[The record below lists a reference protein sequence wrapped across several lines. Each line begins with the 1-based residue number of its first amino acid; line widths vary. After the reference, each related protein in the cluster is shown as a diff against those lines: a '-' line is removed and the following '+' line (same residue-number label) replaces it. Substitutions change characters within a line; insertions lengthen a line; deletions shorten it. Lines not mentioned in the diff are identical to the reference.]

1 MEFERQISQA
11 ATQASIATERV
22 RNMSRVY
29 ERNRVASAN
38 TVAVLQKLATGNL
51 ANAAELLSGAGSA
64 LSVAGDLNP
73 KVGTVLRSFNAVQSS
88 MGSVLRMA
96 DAASNPV
103 IRSAAGTVTSALGDV
118 RMKFNAWAGAK
129 DLAGPG
135 QLPSPLTGSFAA
147 SSGAGGLLSGLSAGA
162 SAATP
167 HLMTLSSDAGDTFH
181 FNLSTAAFDRLRRTT
196 KYKVASQERLNR
208 PEALQA
214 VSQGGET
221 ITLSGVVF
229 AAVQAGAGQL
239 KALRAIGARLVPV
252 QLTTG
257 YGEVLGRWYLQGVD
271 EEQEALMSDGAPR
284 KQTFSLEFGR
294 YGEDYKNV

>member
-1 MEFERQISQA
+1 MDFTRQITQA
-11 ATQASIATERV
+11 ATQASIATERL

-29 ERNRVASAN
+29 ERNRAASAN

-51 ANAAELLSGAGSA
+51 TSAADLLSGAGSA
-64 LSVAGDLNP
+64 LSVASDLDP
-73 KVGTVLRSFNAVQSS
+73 RVGTVVRSFNAVQSS
-88 MGSVLRMA
+88 VNSVLKIA
-96 DAASNPV
+96 TASNHPLV
-103 IRSAAGTVTSALGDV
+103 KSAADSVNTALKDV
-118 RMKFNAWAGAK
+118 RTKFNAWAGIRETPSPGS
-129 DLAGPG
+129 LATSTGPG
-135 QLPSPLTGSFAA
+135 A
-147 SSGAGGLLSGLSAGA
+147 LLSGLLDGA
-162 SAATP
+162 SGATP
-167 HLMTLSSDAGDTFH
+167 HLMTLTSDAGDTFH
-181 FNLSTAAFDRLRRTT
+181 FNLSTAAFDKLRRTT

-208 PEALQA
+208 QEALQA

-229 AAVQAGAGQL
+229 AASGAGAKQID
-239 KALRAIGARLVPV
+239 ALRAIGGKMVPV

-294 YGEDYKNV
+294 YGEDYKNL

>member
-1 MEFERQISQA
+1 MDFERQITQA

-22 RNMSRVY
+22 RSMNRVY
-29 ERNRVASAN
+29 ERNRPASAN

-51 ANAAELLSGAGSA
+51 DSAAELLSGAGGA
-64 LSVAGDLNP
+64 LSVASDVNP
-73 KVGTVLRSFNAVQSS
+73 KVGTVVRSFNAVQSS
-88 MGSVLRMA
+88 VSSVLKMA
-96 DAASNPV
+96 TASGNPV
-103 IRSAAGTVTSALGDV
+103 IRSAAESVTGALGDV
-118 RMKFNAWAGAK
+118 RTKFNAWAGIRETPAPGS
-129 DLAGPG
+129 LAT
-135 QLPSPLTGSFAA
+135 ST
-147 SSGAGGLLSGLSAGA
+147 GAGVLFSGLLDGA
-162 SAATP
+162 ATATP
-167 HLMTLSSDAGDTFH
+167 HLMTLSSDKGDTFH
-181 FNLSTAAFDRLRRTT
+181 FNLSTAAFDKLRRIT

-208 PEALQA
+208 QEALQA

-229 AAVQAGAGQL
+229 AASGAGTKQL
-239 KALRAIGARLVPV
+239 DALRAIGDRMLPV

-257 YGEVLGRWYLQGVD
+257 YGEVLGRWYLQAVE

>member
-1 MEFERQISQA
+1 MDFTRQITQA

-29 ERNRVASAN
+29 ERNRAASAN

-51 ANAAELLSGAGSA
+51 TSAAELLSGAGSA
-64 LSVAGDLNP
+64 LSVAGDLDP
-73 KVGTVLRSFNAVQSS
+73 KVGTVVRSFNAVQSS
-88 MGSVLRMA
+88 VSSVLKIA
-96 DAASNPV
+96 TASNHPLV
-103 IRSAAGTVTSALGDV
+103 KSAADSVNVALGDV
-118 RMKFNAWAGAK
+118 RTKFNAWAGIRET
-129 DLAGPG
+129 
-135 QLPSPLTGSFAA
+135 PSPGSLAT
-147 SSGAGGLLSGLSAGA
+147 STGAGALLSGLLGGA
-162 SAATP
+162 TGATP
-167 HLMTLSSDAGDTFH
+167 HLMTLTSDAGDTFH
-181 FNLSTAAFDRLRRTT
+181 FNLSTAAFDKLRRTT

-208 PEALQA
+208 QEALQA

-229 AAVQAGAGQL
+229 AASGPGARQID
-239 KALRAIGARLVPV
+239 ALRAIGDRMVPV

-294 YGEDYKNV
+294 YGEDYKNL

>member
-1 MEFERQISQA
+1 MDFTRQITQA

-29 ERNRVASAN
+29 ERNRAASAN
-38 TVAVLQKLATGNL
+38 TVAVLQKLVTGNL
-51 ANAAELLSGAGSA
+51 TSAAELLSGAGSA
-64 LSVAGDLNP
+64 LSVAGDLDP
-73 KVGTVLRSFNAVQSS
+73 KVGTVVRSFSAVQSS
-88 MGSVLRMA
+88 INSVLKIA
-96 DAASNPV
+96 TASNHPLV
-103 IRSAAGTVTSALGDV
+103 KSAADSVNTALGDV
-118 RMKFNAWAGAK
+118 RTKFNAWAGIRETPSVAS
-129 DLAGPG
+129 LAT
-135 QLPSPLTGSFAA
+135 ST
-147 SSGAGGLLSGLSAGA
+147 GAGALLSGLLGGA
-162 SAATP
+162 SGATP
-167 HLMTLSSDAGDTFH
+167 HLMTLTSDAGDTFH
-181 FNLSTAAFDRLRRTT
+181 FNLSTAAFDKLRRTT

-208 PEALQA
+208 QEALQA

-229 AAVQAGAGQL
+229 AASGPGARQID
-239 KALRAIGARLVPV
+239 ALRAIGDRMVPV

-294 YGEDYKNV
+294 YGEDYKNL

>member
-1 MEFERQISQA
+1 MDFTRQITQA

-22 RNMSRVY
+22 RNMNRVY
-29 ERNRVASAN
+29 ERNRPASAN

-51 ANAAELLSGAGSA
+51 TSAAELLSGAGSA
-64 LSVAGDLNP
+64 LSVAGDLDP
-73 KVGTVLRSFNAVQSS
+73 KVGTVVRSFNAVQSS
-88 MGSVLRMA
+88 VNSVLKIA
-96 DAASNPV
+96 TASNHPLV
-103 IRSAAGTVTSALGDV
+103 KSAADSVNTALKDV
-118 RMKFNAWAGAK
+118 RTKFNAWAGIK
-129 DLAGPG
+129 ET
-135 QLPSPLTGSFAA
+135 PSPA
-147 SSGAGGLLSGLSAGA
+147 SLATSTGAGAMLSGLLDGA
-162 SAATP
+162 SGATP
-167 HLMTLSSDAGDTFH
+167 HLMTLTSDAGDTFH
-181 FNLSTAAFDRLRRTT
+181 FNLSTAAFDKLRRTT

-208 PEALQA
+208 QEALQA

-229 AAVQAGAGQL
+229 AAYGAGAKQID
-239 KALRAIGARLVPV
+239 ALRAIGGRMVPV

-294 YGEDYKNV
+294 YGEDYKNL

>member
-1 MEFERQISQA
+1 MDFTRQITQA

-29 ERNRVASAN
+29 ERNRAASAN

-51 ANAAELLSGAGSA
+51 TSAADLLSGAGSA
-64 LSVAGDLNP
+64 LSVAGDLDP
-73 KVGTVLRSFNAVQSS
+73 RVGTVVRSFNAVQSS
-88 MGSVLRMA
+88 VNSVLKIA
-96 DAASNPV
+96 TASNHPLV
-103 IRSAAGTVTSALGDV
+103 KSAADSVNTALGDV
-118 RMKFNAWAGAK
+118 RTKFNAWAGIRETPSVAS
-129 DLAGPG
+129 LAT
-135 QLPSPLTGSFAA
+135 ST
-147 SSGAGGLLSGLSAGA
+147 GAGALLSGLLGGA
-162 SAATP
+162 SGATP
-167 HLMTLSSDAGDTFH
+167 HLMTLTSDAGDTFH
-181 FNLSTAAFDRLRRTT
+181 FNLSTAAFDKLRRTT

-208 PEALQA
+208 QEALQA

-229 AAVQAGAGQL
+229 AASGAGRSAGIRQID
-239 KALRAIGARLVPV
+239 ALRAIGDRMVPV

-257 YGEVLGRWYLQGVD
+257 YGDVLGRWYLQGVD

-294 YGEDYKNV
+294 YGEDYKNL

>member
-1 MEFERQISQA
+1 MDFTRQITQA

-22 RNMSRVY
+22 RSMSRVY
-29 ERNRVASAN
+29 ERNRAASAN

-51 ANAAELLSGAGSA
+51 TNAADLLSGAGSA
-64 LSVAGDLNP
+64 LSVAGDLDP
-73 KVGTVLRSFNAVQSS
+73 KVGTVVRSFNAVQSS
-88 MGSVLRMA
+88 VSSVLKIA
-96 DAASNPV
+96 TASNHPLV
-103 IRSAAGTVTSALGDV
+103 KSAADSVNTALGDV
-118 RMKFNAWAGAK
+118 RTKFNAWAGTK
-129 DLAGPG
+129 DAT
-135 QLPSPLTGSFAA
+135 SPAA
-147 SSGAGGLLSGLSAGA
+147 VATSVATSTGAGALLSGLLGGA
-162 SAATP
+162 SGATP
-167 HLMTLSSDAGDTFH
+167 HLMTLTSDAGDTFH
-181 FNLSTAAFDRLRRTT
+181 FNLSTAAFDKLRRTT

-208 PEALQA
+208 QEALQA

-229 AAVQAGAGQL
+229 AASGAGARQID
-239 KALRAIGARLVPV
+239 ALRAIGDRMVPV

-294 YGEDYKNV
+294 YGEDYKNL

>member
-1 MEFERQISQA
+1 MDFQTQITQA

-22 RNMSRVY
+22 RSMNRVY
-29 ERNRVASAN
+29 ERNQPASAN

-51 ANAAELLSGAGSA
+51 DNAAELLSGASSA
-64 LSVAGDLNP
+64 LSVASDVNP
-73 KVGTVLRSFNAVQSS
+73 KVGTVVRSLNAVQSS
-88 MGSVLRMA
+88 VGSVLKMA
-96 DAASNPV
+96 TASSNPA
-103 IRSAAGTVTSALGDV
+103 IRSSAEAVNSALGDV
-118 RMKFNAWAGAK
+118 RTKFNAWAGIKGTPAPSA
-129 DLAGPG
+129 LAT
-135 QLPSPLTGSFAA
+135 STGAGALFSGLLDGA
-147 SSGAGGLLSGLSAGA
+147 SS
-162 SAATP
+162 ATP
-167 HLMTLSSDAGDTFH
+167 HLLTLGSDRGDTFH
-181 FNLSTAAFDRLRRTT
+181 FNLSTAAFDKLRRTT

-208 PEALQA
+208 QEALQA

-229 AAVQAGAGQL
+229 AAFGAGRSAGSPGMRQL
-239 KALRAIGARLVPV
+239 DALRAIGGRMMPV
-252 QLTTG
+252 LLTTG

>member
-1 MEFERQISQA
+1 MDFTRQITQA

-29 ERNRVASAN
+29 ERNRAASAN
-38 TVAVLQKLATGNL
+38 TVAVLQKLVTGNL
-51 ANAAELLSGAGSA
+51 TSAAELLSGAGSA
-64 LSVAGDLNP
+64 LSVAGDLDP
-73 KVGTVLRSFNAVQSS
+73 KVGTVVRSFSAVQSS
-88 MGSVLRMA
+88 INSVLKIA
-96 DAASNPV
+96 TASNHPLV
-103 IRSAAGTVTSALGDV
+103 KSAADSVNTALGDV
-118 RMKFNAWAGAK
+118 RTKFNAWAGIRETPSVAS
-129 DLAGPG
+129 LAT
-135 QLPSPLTGSFAA
+135 ST
-147 SSGAGGLLSGLSAGA
+147 GAGALLSGLLGGA
-162 SAATP
+162 SGATP
-167 HLMTLSSDAGDTFH
+167 HLMTLTSDAGDTFH
-181 FNLSTAAFDRLRRTT
+181 FNLSTAAFDKLRRTT

-208 PEALQA
+208 QEALQA

-229 AAVQAGAGQL
+229 AASGAGSSPGNPGMRQID
-239 KALRAIGARLVPV
+239 ALRAIGDRMVPV

-294 YGEDYKNV
+294 YGEDYKNL

>member
-1 MEFERQISQA
+1 MDFTRQITQA

-29 ERNRVASAN
+29 ERNRAASAN
-38 TVAVLQKLATGNL
+38 TAAVLQKLATGNL
-51 ANAAELLSGAGSA
+51 TSAAELLSGAGSA
-64 LSVAGDLNP
+64 LSVAGDLDP
-73 KVGTVLRSFNAVQSS
+73 KVGTVVRSFNAVQSS
-88 MGSVLRMA
+88 VSSVLRIA
-96 DAASNPV
+96 TASNHPLV
-103 IRSAAGTVTSALGDV
+103 KSAADSVNTALGDV
-118 RMKFNAWAGAK
+118 RTKFNAWAGIKEA
-129 DLAGPG
+129 
-135 QLPSPLTGSFAA
+135 PSPA
-147 SSGAGGLLSGLSAGA
+147 SLATSTGAGALLSGLLGGA
-162 SAATP
+162 SGATP
-167 HLMTLSSDAGDTFH
+167 HLMTLTSDAGDTFH

-208 PEALQA
+208 QEALQA

-229 AAVQAGAGQL
+229 AASGPGARQID
-239 KALRAIGARLVPV
+239 ALRAIGDRMVPV

-294 YGEDYKNV
+294 YGEDYKNL